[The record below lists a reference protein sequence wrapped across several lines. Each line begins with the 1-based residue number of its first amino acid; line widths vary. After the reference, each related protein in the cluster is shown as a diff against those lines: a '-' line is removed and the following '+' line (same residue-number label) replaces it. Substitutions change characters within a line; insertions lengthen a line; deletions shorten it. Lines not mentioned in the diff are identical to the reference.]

1 MKITVSTAPTYPGD
15 LFLLC
20 SDGLSDMVDDTHIRH
35 VISKDRNRLESTAE
49 RLIAT
54 ANDDGGRDNISVV
67 LVRVDGHSKT
77 DVTQGAI
84 SADKIAVAALTDVGR
99 RRAHSLVVVADG
111 MGGCNA
117 GEVASEM
124 AVQVTL
130 EELSDASTSEG
141 SAAAGDA
148 SAINFTAINALFDD
162 ICEQES
168 AQVDELNND
177 PFWSAVSEDGTPV
190 EATKTPD
197 TTTDEFAQAVRD
209 MDIGQWIQL
218 EKPPPAHNAPG
229 SRGLAQHRA
238 PTCSPTAK
246 VTKCWKPP
254 PPA

>member
-1 MKITVSTAPTYPGD
+1 M
-15 LFLLC
+15 
-20 SDGLSDMVDDTHIRH
+20 THIRH
-35 VISKDRNRLESTAE
+35 VISKGQNSLGSTAE

-54 ANDDGGRDNISVV
+54 ANDNGGRDNISVV

-77 DVTQGAI
+77 DVTQAAI

-99 RRAHSLVVVADG
+99 RRAHNEDQIAQDIAHPLIVVADG

-246 VTKCWKPP
+246 VTKCWKPL